1 MVSINRALMN
11 QTKILIIDDERV
23 ILDAVS
29 RIVSAEEIKADV
41 ETNALNALK
50 MLSQKKYSLVLCDIL
65 MPEMNGFSVLEEIQN
80 RNLNIPVIMIT
91 GYSTVENAVNSLYK
105 GAIDFISKPFTFEEL
120 KSAINRGLEY
130 SRLQKRVEEEKYQ
143 KNGGAV
149 TFVPCPPKYY
159 RLGNLSWIN
168 LESEGIAIL
177 GATSLFLETIKE
189 LKKIE
194 LMNIDD
200 LIIQGDS
207 CANFIT
213 NDELVHHFLSPIG
226 GRIIERNEILS
237 NEITLMEKD
246 PYFKGWIY
254 KIIPADL
261 EHDLKFLVSCA
272 SDRL

>member
-1 MVSINRALMN
+1 MAKDE
-11 QTKILIIDDERV
+11 KILVIDDEQV

-29 RIVSAEEIKADV
+29 RIVSAKGIKVDV
-41 ETNALNALK
+41 ETNPKNALK
-50 MLSQKKYSLVLCDIL
+50 MLSQKDYSLVLCDIL
-65 MPEMNGFSVLEEIQN
+65 MPEMDGFSVLEEIQS
-80 RNLNIPVIMIT
+80 RKVNIPVIMIT

-120 KSAINRGLEY
+120 ESAINRGLEY
-130 SRLQKRVEEEKYQ
+130 SRVQKRVEESKSQ
-143 KNGGAV
+143 KNYQAV

-159 RLGNLSWIN
+159 RLGHLSWIN

-189 LKKIE
+189 LKNIE
-194 LMNIDD
+194 LMNVDD
-200 LIIQGDS
+200 LLIQGDS

-213 NDELVHHFLSPIG
+213 SDELVHHFLSPIG

-272 SDRL
+272 SDRM

>member
-1 MVSINRALMN
+1 MAKDE
-11 QTKILIIDDERV
+11 KILVIDDEQV

-29 RIVSAEEIKADV
+29 RIVSAEEIKVDV
-41 ETNALNALK
+41 ETNAKNALK
-50 MLSQKKYSLVLCDIL
+50 MLSQKSYSLVLCDIL
-65 MPEMNGFSVLEEIQN
+65 MPEMDGFSVLEEIQSKKI
-80 RNLNIPVIMIT
+80 NIPVIMIT

-130 SRLQKRVEEEKYQ
+130 SRLQKRVEGAKSL
-143 KNGGAV
+143 KNVGAV

-168 LESEGIAIL
+168 IESEGSAIL

-189 LKKIE
+189 LTNIE
-194 LMNIDD
+194 LMNVDD
-200 LIIQGDS
+200 LLIQGDS

-213 NDELVHHFLSPIG
+213 SDELLHHFLSPIG
-226 GRIIERNEILS
+226 GRIIERNEILLD
-237 NEITLMEKD
+237 EITLMEKD

>member
-1 MVSINRALMN
+1 M
-11 QTKILIIDDERV
+11 TKDEKILVIDDEQV

-29 RIVSAEEIKADV
+29 RIVSAEEIKVDV
-41 ETNALNALK
+41 ETNAKNALK
-50 MLSQKKYSLVLCDIL
+50 MLSQKKYSIVLCDIL
-65 MPEMNGFSVLEEIQN
+65 MPEMDGFTVLEEIQN
-80 RNLNIPVIMIT
+80 RKINIPVIMIT

-130 SRLQKRVEEEKYQ
+130 SRVQKKMEEAKSQ
-143 KNGGAV
+143 KNSGAL
-149 TFVPCPPKYY
+149 TYVPCPPKYY

-189 LKKIE
+189 LKNIE
-194 LMNIDD
+194 LKNIDES
-200 LIIQGDS
+200 LIQGDS
-207 CANFIT
+207 CASFIT
-213 NDELVHHFLSPIG
+213 SDELVHHFLSPIG
-226 GRIIERNEILS
+226 GRIIERNEVLS
-237 NEITLMEKD
+237 NEITLLEKD

-272 SDRL
+272 SDRM

>member
-1 MVSINRALMN
+1 MAKGE
-11 QTKILIIDDERV
+11 KILVIDDEQV

-29 RIVSAEEIKADV
+29 RIVSAKEIKVDV
-41 ETNALNALK
+41 ETNGKNALK
-50 MLSQKKYSLVLCDIL
+50 MLSQKDYSLVLCDIL
-65 MPEMNGFSVLEEIQN
+65 MPEMDGFSVLEEIQS
-80 RNLNIPVIMIT
+80 RKVDIPVIMIT
-91 GYSTVENAVNSLYK
+91 GYSTVENAVNSLFK

-120 KSAINRGLEY
+120 SSAINRGLEY
-130 SRLQKRVEEEKYQ
+130 SRLQNRVEEAKSQ
-143 KNGGAV
+143 KNVGAL

-168 LESEGIAIL
+168 LETEGIVVL
-177 GATSLFLETIKE
+177 GATSMFLETIKE
-189 LKKIE
+189 LKQIE
-194 LMNIDD
+194 LMNVDD
-200 LIIQGDS
+200 LLIQGDS

-213 NDELVHHFLSPIG
+213 NDELAHHFLAPIG

-261 EHDLKFLVSCA
+261 EHDLKYLVSCA
-272 SDRL
+272 SDRM

>member
-1 MVSINRALMN
+1 MARDE
-11 QTKILIIDDERV
+11 KILVIDDEQV

-29 RIVSAEEIKADV
+29 RIVSAKEIKVDV
-41 ETNALNALK
+41 ETNAKNALK
-50 MLSQKKYSLVLCDIL
+50 MLSQKDYSLVLCDIL
-65 MPEMNGFSVLEEIQN
+65 MPEMDGFSVLEEIQS
-80 RNLNIPVIMIT
+80 RKVNIPVIMIT

-130 SRLQKRVEEEKYQ
+130 SRMQKRVEEAKSR
-143 KNGGAV
+143 KNVGAV

-159 RLGNLSWIN
+159 RLGYLSWIN
-168 LESEGIAIL
+168 LESEGIATL
-177 GATSLFLETIKE
+177 GATSLFLETMKE
-189 LKKIE
+189 LKNIE
-194 LMNIDD
+194 LMNVDD
-200 LIIQGDS
+200 LLIQGDS

-213 NDELVHHFLSPIG
+213 SDELVHHFLSPIG

-254 KIIPADL
+254 KIIPTDL

-272 SDRL
+272 SDRM